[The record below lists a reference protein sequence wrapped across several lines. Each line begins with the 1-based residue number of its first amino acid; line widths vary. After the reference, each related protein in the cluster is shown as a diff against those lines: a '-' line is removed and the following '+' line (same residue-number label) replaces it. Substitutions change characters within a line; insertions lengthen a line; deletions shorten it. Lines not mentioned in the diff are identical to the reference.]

1 MTHGIARHIN
11 SILHVSISAVLL
23 WCLLL
28 TGEDLYRRNKTA
40 EAAGMINLD
49 LIADLNTH
57 CPHARP
63 HDLAD
68 FLITGSTITYR
79 CPVLSL
85 WWPEYFSSH
94 MILDSLMQF
103 ASPSIQHS

>member
-1 MTHGIARHIN
+1 
-11 SILHVSISAVLL
+11 
-23 WCLLL
+23 
-28 TGEDLYRRNKTA
+28 
-40 EAAGMINLD
+40 MINLE
-49 LIADLNTH
+49 LITDLNTH
-57 CPHARP
+57 CQHARP